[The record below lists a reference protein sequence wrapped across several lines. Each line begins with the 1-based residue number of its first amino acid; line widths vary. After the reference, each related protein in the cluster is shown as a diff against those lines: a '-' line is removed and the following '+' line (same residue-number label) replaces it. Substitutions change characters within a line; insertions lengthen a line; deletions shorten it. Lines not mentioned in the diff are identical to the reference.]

1 MISIKPG
8 IYFRIL
14 SLSILAT
21 VLMTGVSLLC
31 LSYFSDYTS
40 REHRSRFLFFLA
52 DSIEANTSDLSDE
65 TLLKP
70 KGQDK
75 LRWILHRPPRPP
87 DQGPGDTPDV
97 PPLADHHRPPPMP
110 DLFQGNKPRPS
121 RGRGHPRNAGGPP
134 IQFWIF
140 AEDGTQIFAPE
151 FSPEK
156 INWKEIKKPKNFHEL
171 AADEDMFRFSPG
183 IYTIKIERSPPIY
196 LVARDDRRAFLG
208 PLFLTQAVLTLM
220 TVLLSLGFS
229 LSLIFF
235 YMRRKSREASLV
247 LRRLEQGDL
256 KARFEI
262 KRFDEFSGLLL
273 DFNRMAAE
281 IERLISHVRD
291 AEKTRTHMM
300 QELGHDLKTPLT
312 ALKTS
317 FETLKFHFG
326 KMSEADRQ
334 DLLNMMGAE
343 IEYFK
348 ELLETLMTMAQLDE
362 PLYKDLTTS
371 LDLSEILNQEIKNRQ
386 IKETSHLHWA
396 DNTKSSTPL
405 TIKGDAHLILRLFKN
420 ALDNASRYAKSEIT
434 VEATAENNLVN
445 ISVTDDGPG
454 FDEASLQSFG
464 TRSGKRKRREG
475 QELHFSLGLGSFIMK
490 TIVELHGG
498 NIFIE
503 NRKAQ
508 GKILGAKLII
518 SLPKS

>member
-14 SLSILAT
+14 SLSIVAT
-21 VLMTGVSLLC
+21 VAMTGVSLLC

-52 DSIEANTSDLSDE
+52 DSIESNTSDLSDE
-65 TLLKP
+65 DLLQP
-70 KGQDK
+70 AGQNK

-87 DQGPGDTPDV
+87 DHHSEGAPDF
-97 PPLADHHRPPPMP
+97 P
-110 DLFQGNKPRPS
+110 NKPPRGERP
-121 RGRGHPRNAGGPP
+121 RPKDGGGPP

-140 AEDGTQIFAPE
+140 AEDGTRIFAPE
-151 FSPEK
+151 FGPAK
-156 INWKEIKKPKNFHEL
+156 LNWEDIKKPKNIHEL
-171 AADEDMFRFSPG
+171 SAEEDLFRFSPG
-183 IYTIKIERSPPIY
+183 IYTIKIDRTPAIY

-273 DFNRMAAE
+273 DFNRMASE
-281 IERLISHVRD
+281 IERLISHVRET
-291 AEKTRTHMM
+291 EKTRTHMM

-317 FETLKFHFG
+317 FETLKFHFD

-386 IKETSHLHWA
+386 IKETSNLNWVY
-396 DNTKSSTPL
+396 NTKSTTPL
-405 TIKGDAHLILRLFKN
+405 IIKGDSHLILRLFKN
-420 ALDNASRYAKSEIT
+420 ALDNASRYAKST
-434 VEATAENNLVN
+434 
-445 ISVTDDGPG
+445 ISVQTEMESDLVTISITDDGTG
-454 FDEASLQSFG
+454 FDEVSLQSFG

-475 QELHFSLGLGSFIMK
+475 QELHFSIGLGSFIMK

-498 NIFIE
+498 TIYIE
-503 NRKAQ
+503 NCKAQ
-508 GKILGAKLII
+508 DKTIGAKVII